1 MEYVSAIL
9 DGARP
14 KTRPL
19 FPVVWSEHRLDTLRR
34 TVNGEIQGYAPVDGE
49 LSRFLLLC
57 AAGDFGAAE
66 AGILD
71 ILRANAEALRSNGE
85 VFISLLNALF
95 VVQRL
100 DLFGALLRDR
110 FGFARDVNVAFG
122 DNGLGP
128 GILRWT
134 ISPGGEHQF
143 VFDAAVLRN
152 DATRNEVLNF
162 YWIFPLLAHY
172 AGQGEQETGSVLL
185 NREDIGRRPGL
196 AYCDFRPDFFLIPD
210 AGFVASNGYNWS
222 RHVLGKKQLA
232 WADRRPVAFWRGAT
246 TGMKPTPTAWRA
258 LERVRL
264 CELARSHE
272 ATGLFDVGL
281 SNIVQITDPDA
292 FKEIMESGLVLGRV
306 PWEDWGQYRY
316 LIDIDGNSSPYSNLV
331 QRLLTGSPVLKVE
344 SPRGLMQWF
353 YSELIPWHNY
363 VPIAADMS
371 DLLDKVRWLQ
381 RNDEFAQRIG
391 GNGRAL
397 AESLTL
403 EREMERSVPVI
414 SAAFRYFRAP
424 GTYALPFGM
433 PPRPTEFQPDEI
445 AERPLASSADPAGE
459 PPADRHMSRSGVET
473 IMRAPDADLFARKR
487 AIEANFGGPQDSAA
501 EGEYLS
507 LLRRINREYCGILD
521 FRWPGVPSP
530 LYMRCG
536 SSDFANFG
544 QMFLKQ
550 EYGFS
555 VPVAPARILD
565 LGAYAGYAAVYLA
578 IRFPHAE
585 IVSIEPTPAN
595 FQMLTLNTGAYS
607 RIRCLNVAVWGRSSS
622 LRIAD
627 TSGGDWG
634 IRLAENDDPEAG
646 ISGLS
651 IVDIL
656 ARVGW
661 DGCDY
666 LKCDIEGAEAS
677 VFAESGTLIANM
689 VQYCTVETHDA
700 IAPDSSR
707 IVKRSFSDQHF
718 VKTSSGEFEV
728 FVRRDAFQS
737 TSRKAARVSLLRP
750 EKGLTAL
757 SLTNVG
763 EEGWAYS
770 MFGGE
775 SCQLHPANVGQ
786 TPPELAATVDL
797 DGQTAFSS
805 DVEVVNP
812 HGFSV
817 DFMVHVVRVADDAD
831 IANARISVAAG
842 DRQRWTVPLGGPA
855 LGPYRVILR
864 TVMTAGSRSNHQANA
879 NWIAPH
885 FHGQ

>member
-1 MEYVSAIL
+1 MEHVQAIL

-14 KTRPL
+14 DNSPL

-34 TVNGEIQGYAPVDGE
+34 TVAGEIQGYAPVDGA

-57 AAGDFGAAE
+57 ASGDFDAAE

-71 ILRANAEALRSNGE
+71 ILRANAEALRSSGE

-100 DLFGALLRDR
+100 DLVGGLLRDR
-110 FGFARDVNVAFG
+110 FGFAVDVNVAFS
-122 DNGLGP
+122 DNGLGA

-134 ISPGGEHQF
+134 ISPDGGHQF
-143 VFDAAVLRN
+143 VFDAGVLRT
-152 DATRNEVLNF
+152 DATRNEILNF

-172 AGQGEQETGSVLL
+172 AGRGEQETGSILL
-185 NREDIGRRPGL
+185 NREDIGRKPGL

-210 AGFVASNGYNWS
+210 AGFVASNGYHWS
-222 RHVLGKKQLA
+222 RHVLGEKQLA

-246 TGMKPTPTAWRA
+246 TGMKPSPAAWRA

-281 SNIVQITDPDA
+281 SNIVQLTDPDA
-292 FKEIMESGLVLGRV
+292 IREIMESGLLLGRV

-371 DLLDKVRWLQ
+371 DLLDKVRWL
-381 RNDEFAQRIG
+381 RCNDEFAQRIG
-391 GNGRAL
+391 QNGRAL
-397 AESLTL
+397 AERLTL

-424 GTYALPFGM
+424 GTYTLPFGM
-433 PPRPTEFQPDEI
+433 PPRPTGLQRDEVPG
-445 AERPLASSADPAGE
+445 RPVAPGAGRDSR
-459 PPADRHMSRSGVET
+459 PPADRHHSVEMT
-473 IMRAPDADLFARKR
+473 MLARDAGLFARKR
-487 AIEANFGGPQDSAA
+487 AIEANFAGPRDSAA
-501 EGEYLS
+501 EEEYLS
-507 LLRRINREYCGILD
+507 LLGKINREYCGILD

-536 SSDFANFG
+536 SSDLANFG
-544 QMFLKQ
+544 QMFLNQ
-550 EYGFS
+550 EYGFPL
-555 VPVAPARILD
+555 PVAPARILD
-565 LGAYAGYAAVYLA
+565 LGAYAGYAAVYLS
-578 IRFPHAE
+578 IRFPRAE
-585 IVSIEPTPAN
+585 IVSIEPSPAN
-595 FQMLTLNTGAYS
+595 FQMLTLNTGAYG
-607 RIRCLNVAVWGRSSS
+607 RVRRLNVAVWGHRSS

-646 ISGLS
+646 IPGLS

-661 DGCDY
+661 DRCDY
-666 LKCDIEGAEAS
+666 LKCDIEGAEAG
-677 VFAESGTLIANM
+677 VFAESGTLIADM
-689 VQYCTVETHDA
+689 VQYCAVETHDA
-700 IAPDSSR
+700 IDPDSSR
-707 IVKRSFSDQHF
+707 MVKAAFSGEHF
-718 VKTSSGEFEV
+718 VNTRNGEFEV
-728 FVRRDAFQS
+728 FVRRDAFQVS
-737 TSRKAARVSLLRP
+737 DRTAARVSLLRP
-750 EKGLTAL
+750 EKGLRRLT
-757 SLTNVG
+757 LTNVR

-786 TPPELAATVDL
+786 APPELAAIVDL
-797 DGQTAFSS
+797 DGQTAFVS

-817 DFMVHVVRVADDAD
+817 DFMVQVIRVADDAE

-842 DRQRWTVPLGGPA
+842 DRQRWTVPLGSPA
-855 LGPYRVILR
+855 PGPYRVILR
-864 TVMTAGSRSNHQANA
+864 TVMAAGSRSNHQANA

-885 FHGQ
+885 FHG